1 VALFKRKPKTSG
13 GANVKVLTGD
23 QWLEVKGESRYQREL
38 ESIAGPPTGEGHNIP
53 IVSLLVREPDNP
65 ADRNAIAVHA
75 VRPSDNQPIIVGYVN
90 RDDAA
95 RMAPALDRMNRQ
107 GRAVGLDG
115 LIRGGWDSGGGDT
128 GFYGISLR
136 YDPADFQ

>member
-1 VALFKRKPKTSG
+1 VALFKRKPTTSS
-13 GANVKVLTGD
+13 GANVEVLTGD
-23 QWLEVKGESRYQREL
+23 QWLEVKGESHYQREL
-38 ESIAGPPTGEGHNIP
+38 ESIAGPLTEEGHNIP

-115 LIRGGWDSGGGDT
+115 LIRGGWDSGGSDT

-136 YDPADFQ
+136 YDPADFR